1 MHLKKLKLE
10 SQLDRLQMKCRRIME
25 ELSGQRILMYL
36 KFLRYFLSYFDDDL
50 KTPVKEQNC
59 FSNEFTN
66 FLQDEN
72 PSMKSVTEHSNAGR
86 KRTGVP
92 DTIDGNEDDTP
103 GKRAKSTPGNLEG
116 PGCEINKGQDKAP
129 FSGTTPSSDV
139 DSGPVQQLVAMF
151 AVLVAQGEKAAASL
165 EILISSIS
173 ADLLAEVVMANIRN
187 LPAKR
192 PKSEGDE
199 EQLICM
205 AAHPEM
211 IGKDSHIKHLSLL
224 LKDIL
229 LQSTSSQEKETGTE
243 NPHHVVSSELEAC
256 IIFLFNLT
264 F

>member
-1 MHLKKLKLE
+1 
-10 SQLDRLQMKCRRIME
+10 
-25 ELSGQRILMYL
+25 
-36 KFLRYFLSYFDDDL
+36 
-50 KTPVKEQNC
+50 
-59 FSNEFTN
+59 
-66 FLQDEN
+66 
-72 PSMKSVTEHSNAGR
+72 MKSVTEHSNAGR

-116 PGCEINKGQDKAP
+116 PGCEISKGQDKAP
-129 FSGTTPSSDV
+129 SSGTTPSSDV

-173 ADLLAEVVMANIRN
+173 ADLLAEVVMTNIWN
-187 LPAKR
+187 LPARR

-211 IGKDSHIKHLSLL
+211 IGSDSHIKHLSLL

-243 NPHHVVSSELEAC
+243 NPHHVVTSELEAC